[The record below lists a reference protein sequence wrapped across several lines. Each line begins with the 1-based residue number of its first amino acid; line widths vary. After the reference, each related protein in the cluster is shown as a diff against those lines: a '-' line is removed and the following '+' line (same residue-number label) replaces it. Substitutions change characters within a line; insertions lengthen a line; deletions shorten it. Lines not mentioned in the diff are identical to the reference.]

1 MKKKNFIKD
10 MNLKDVRKYKKPQ
23 MVLLSGYPGTG
34 KTYLAKKLSRKY
46 STQNICNILFN
57 NKMS

>member
-46 STQNICNILFN
+46 KFFTKYRLR
-57 NKMS
+57 